1 LTAPER
7 DCYPLGRPFPH
18 GLPHKSLAK
27 EKKRVR
33 YRIIQ
38 RVVFFVALC
47 SIAWYLGCATPKP
60 CTISPVEIEEINS
73 DIRDLNAE
81 IGRRQEV
88 LAKLASDVTG
98 LETRFAERQALVPNL
113 QAELVRVKA
122 ASGVT
127 IQTLADTVATAD
139 PTSTLRP

>member
-1 LTAPER
+1 
-7 DCYPLGRPFPH
+7 
-18 GLPHKSLAK
+18 LAK

-38 RVVFFVALC
+38 RVVFFVVLC

-60 CTISPVEIEEINS
+60 CTISPVEIEEIKS

-88 LAKLASDVTG
+88 LTKLTSDVAG
-98 LETRFAERQALVPNL
+98 LETRLAERQALVPTL
-113 QAELVRVKA
+113 TAGLARVKT

-127 IQTLADTVATAD
+127 IGPALSDTAATAD
-139 PTSTLRP
+139 PTSTLKP

>member
-1 LTAPER
+1 M
-7 DCYPLGRPFPH
+7 
-18 GLPHKSLAK
+18 
-27 EKKRVR
+27 R

-38 RVVFFVALC
+38 RVVFFVVLC

-60 CTISPVEIEEINS
+60 CTISPIEIEEIRS

-88 LAKLASDVTG
+88 LTKLTTDVTG
-98 LETRFAERQALVPNL
+98 LETRLAERRVLVPNL
-113 QAELVRVKA
+113 QAELARVKT

-127 IQTLADTVATAD
+127 IGPAIADTTAAAD
-139 PTSTLRP
+139 PTSTLKP

>member
-1 LTAPER
+1 
-7 DCYPLGRPFPH
+7 
-18 GLPHKSLAK
+18 LAK